1 MCVCGCVCVFVCVV
15 GVGVLVWEADNNLGF
30 FFCFLLKS
38 IPT

>member
-1 MCVCGCVCVFVCVV
+1 MCVWL

>member
-1 MCVCGCVCVFVCVV
+1 MCVCVCVCVWL